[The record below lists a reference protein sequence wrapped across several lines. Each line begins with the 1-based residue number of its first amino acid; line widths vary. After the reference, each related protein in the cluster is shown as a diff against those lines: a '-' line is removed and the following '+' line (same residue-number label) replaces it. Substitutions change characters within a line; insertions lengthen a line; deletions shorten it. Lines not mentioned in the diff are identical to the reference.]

1 MITPMDGF
9 TVPAGEE
16 TVLEPAMLPAND
28 DPGEGGSGGLADA
41 LLVSLIGVALVAVS
55 RRRREASVP
64 NNELNR
70 RS

>member
-28 DPGEGGSGGLADA
+28 DPGLDAEHDGEGEEIAPSNGGCVTARP
-41 LLVSLIGVALVAVS
+41 V
-55 RRRREASVP
+55 RRP
-64 NNELNR
+64 
-70 RS
+70 